1 MPEKGWYSL
10 TVRRETAK
18 RVRELAKVRNLT
30 VDELINMLMKPTSG
44 TVWMKCRMCGVK
56 VKAENTPKH
65 MARVHPE
72 TVGK

>member
-1 MPEKGWYSL
+1 MPEKSWYSL

-18 RVRELAKVRNLT
+18 RVRELSKVRDLT
-30 VDELINMLMKPTSG
+30 VDILINMLMKPTSG

-56 VKAENTPKH
+56 VKAENMPKH

>member
-18 RVRELAKVRNLT
+18 KVRELAKVRDLT
-30 VDELINMLMKPTSG
+30 VDELINILMKPTSL
-44 TVWMKCRMCGVK
+44 TVWLKCGLCGVK
-56 VKAENTPKH
+56 VKAENMSKH

-72 TVGK
+72 MVG

>member
-1 MPEKGWYSL
+1 MPEKSWYSL

-18 RVRELAKVRNLT
+18 RVRELSKVRDLT

-56 VKAENTPKH
+56 VKAENMPKH